1 MKQFFMN
8 LCKRINRFIKNNC
21 IIPPPIIIND
31 SIKRVMFDE
40 YGDSILTNEET
51 NKEINKEMNKEM
63 NKEINEETNKE
74 INEDQG
80 LNHILNLPPYMRPK
94 L

>member
-21 IIPPPIIIND
+21 IMPPPIIIND
-31 SIKRVMFDE
+31 NIKRVMLDD
-40 YGDSILTNEET
+40 YILTDENIDRD
-51 NKEINKEMNKEM
+51 KIIDK
-63 NKEINEETNKE
+63 
-74 INEDQG
+74 DQE

>member
-31 SIKRVMFDE
+31 NIKKVMFDD
-40 YGDSILTNEET
+40 YDVPILPNEET
-51 NKEINKEMNKEM
+51 NKKLK
-63 NKEINEETNKE
+63 
-74 INEDQG
+74 EDQE

>member
-21 IIPPPIIIND
+21 MVASPIIIND
-31 SIKRVMFDE
+31 SIKKVMFDD
-40 YGDSILTNEET
+40 YDDSILTNEEI
-51 NKEINKEMNKEM
+51 NRNKEMNRDEK
-63 NKEINEETNKE
+63 
-74 INEDQG
+74 
-80 LNHILNLPPYMRPK
+80 NHILNLPPYMRPK

>member
-31 SIKRVMFDE
+31 NIKKVMFDD
-40 YGDSILTNEET
+40 YDVPILPNEET
-51 NKEINKEMNKEM
+51 NKELK
-63 NKEINEETNKE
+63 
-74 INEDQG
+74 EDQG